1 MAPDPCSYKSLM
13 NVTCFFFLCRLR
25 DVKQRF
31 HLNLQVQLL
40 MKQGQVE
47 LDAGSFIHNYK
58 DSVLIHRGVV
68 EDLNGK
74 IKVCLQT

>member
-1 MAPDPCSYKSLM
+1 M
-13 NVTCFFFLCRLR
+13 NQH
-25 DVKQRF
+25 K
-31 HLNLQVQLL
+31 LNLQVQLL

-47 LDAGSFIHNYK
+47 VDAGTFIHDYS

-74 IKVCLQT
+74 IKVRIKCCPLLVSLNHA

>member
-1 MAPDPCSYKSLM
+1 MM
-13 NVTCFFFLCRLR
+13 
-25 DVKQRF
+25 QRF

-47 LDAGSFIHNYK
+47 LDAGSFIHKYK
-58 DSVLIHRGVV
+58 DSVLIHRSVV

-74 IKVCLQT
+74 IKVCLRFKVFKTVIIVKLLS

>member
-1 MAPDPCSYKSLM
+1 M
-13 NVTCFFFLCRLR
+13 
-25 DVKQRF
+25 QRH

-47 LDAGSFIHNYK
+47 LDAGTFIHNYK
-58 DSVLIHRGVV
+58 ESVLIHRGVV

-74 IKVCLQT
+74 IKVGISLYISQLLL

>member
-1 MAPDPCSYKSLM
+1 MH
-13 NVTCFFFLCRLR
+13 
-25 DVKQRF
+25 RF

-47 LDAGSFIHNYK
+47 LDAGAFIHEYK

-74 IKVCLQT
+74 IKVRH

>member
-1 MAPDPCSYKSLM
+1 MM
-13 NVTCFFFLCRLR
+13 
-25 DVKQRF
+25 QRF

-47 LDAGSFIHNYK
+47 LDAGSFIHEYK
-58 DSVLIHRGVV
+58 DSVLIHRSVV

-74 IKVCLQT
+74 IKVCSRFKVFKTEIVVKWPS